1 MSYPISLI
9 TCPSPFE
16 LGVVPVSPGIL
27 HTSVSSQHL
36 HLLYQRS
43 NLSPRNDC
51 PNMVCSVGT
60 EISFPQCSFSQCSFS
75 PHQATSISTPLAAPS
90 PADAHD
96 LAAHSI
102 RLPDIP
108 VDCYTPEYNCALL
121 WQRLQSA
128 LYSGISVPKQYGIG
142 NAREHAL
149 TFQNIIVISP
159 KFSCGDNSVSGC
171 NMGRISR
178 DRLSLSLMT
187 TS

>member
-1 MSYPISLI
+1 MALICNNLRSKNAALPCAPYTGALMPAFWEGWLVSYPISVI

-27 HTSVSSQHL
+27 HTSVSSHHL

-60 EISFPQCSFSQCSFS
+60 EISWISAVQFFLS

-108 VDCYTPEYNCALL
+108 VDC
-121 WQRLQSA
+121 QRYLSGYFFNQIW
-128 LYSGISVPKQYGIG
+128 YSCP
-142 NAREHAL
+142 
-149 TFQNIIVISP
+149 
-159 KFSCGDNSVSGC
+159 
-171 NMGRISR
+171 
-178 DRLSLSLMT
+178 SLSI
-187 TS
+187 